1 MNDYD
6 MEKVRASLHYFRHEL
21 KVLLDLLESYEISDY
36 EQKAKLQE
44 DLIIRFKRYKEK
56 LKREIK
62 ILIEYDAN
70 LLSSDFLLPSLAVAF
85 AYLQDI
91 GVNRINPNSI
101 QKVVQQIKKAYF
113 FMERCDQNINTG
125 T

>member
-1 MNDYD
+1 MTDYD
-6 MEKVRASLHYFRHEL
+6 MEKVRASLRYFRHEL
-21 KVLLDLLESYEISDY
+21 KVLLDLLESYEMSDY
-36 EQKAKLQE
+36 EQKKKLQE
-44 DLIIRFKRYKEK
+44 DLIVRFKRYKVK

-62 ILIEYDAN
+62 ILIEYDSS
-70 LLSSDFLLPSLAVAF
+70 LLSSDYLLPCLAVAF
-85 AYLQDI
+85 TYLQDI

-113 FMERCDQNINTG
+113 FMERCDLNIDTE